1 MASYLDS
8 RRDAVTMGRFQTH
21 WSPGSRNGHLALAS
35 GTHIRVAYETGP
47 AAMKIASFEPG
58 VYEVVNQFSPAS
70 RQGWYVGMAPIRAV
84 SMTGEN
90 R

>member
-1 MASYLDS
+1 
-8 RRDAVTMGRFQTH
+8 
-21 WSPGSRNGHLALAS
+21 
-35 GTHIRVAYETGP
+35 
-47 AAMKIASFEPG
+47 MKIASFEPG